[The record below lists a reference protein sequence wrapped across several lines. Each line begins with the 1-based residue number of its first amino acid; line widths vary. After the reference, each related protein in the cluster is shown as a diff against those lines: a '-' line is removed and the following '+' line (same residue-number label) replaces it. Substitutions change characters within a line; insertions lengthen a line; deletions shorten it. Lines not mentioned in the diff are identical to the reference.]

1 MIFSIQY
8 ARASVCTVLYVC
20 VGDGDDVYGGG
31 GSVCV
36 QYVGMI
42 GFLLIL
48 ILISN
53 KLLQYL
59 YK

>member
-1 MIFSIQY
+1 MIFNIQY

-36 QYVGMI
+36 CGYDRVSI
-42 GFLLIL
+42 DPHF
-48 ILISN
+48 N
-53 KLLQYL
+53 FE
-59 YK
+59 